1 MIPKK
6 CAMQLIAVQTN
17 FQNAAI
23 IIRAFFFVVVA
34 EMEFLSAVHSLP
46 LFSLVSPQA
55 SPGVEFAVRV
65 SYVEVYKEEPR
76 DLLEGGVS
84 GKEVLIR
91 EDQQGNTGG
100 WSLRLVL
107 NSVCTTRDY

>member
-1 MIPKK
+1 M
-6 CAMQLIAVQTN
+6 
-17 FQNAAI
+17 
-23 IIRAFFFVVVA
+23 
-34 EMEFLSAVHSLP
+34 
-46 LFSLVSPQA
+46 
-55 SPGVEFAVRV
+55 RV

-100 WSLRLVL
+100 CSL
-107 NSVCTTRDY
+107 

>member
-1 MIPKK
+1 
-6 CAMQLIAVQTN
+6 
-17 FQNAAI
+17 
-23 IIRAFFFVVVA
+23 
-34 EMEFLSAVHSLP
+34 MEFLSAACSPTVLSLS
-46 LFSLVSPQA
+46 SLQA

-84 GKEVLIR
+84 GREVLIR

-100 WSLRLVL
+100 RSLLPIKRYYSPELCL
-107 NSVCTTRDY
+107 HRSVCVIHLFTGDKYLP

>member
-1 MIPKK
+1 MLTPPTSSGSLGKCESCCELMLLVGRCSPKWSHRLPPV
-6 CAMQLIAVQTN
+6 CAWPKLET
-17 FQNAAI
+17 
-23 IIRAFFFVVVA
+23 R
-34 EMEFLSAVHSLP
+34 LSL
-46 LFSLVSPQA
+46 LPQA

-84 GKEVLIR
+84 GREVLIR

-100 WSLRLVL
+100 WSLH
-107 NSVCTTRDY
+107 